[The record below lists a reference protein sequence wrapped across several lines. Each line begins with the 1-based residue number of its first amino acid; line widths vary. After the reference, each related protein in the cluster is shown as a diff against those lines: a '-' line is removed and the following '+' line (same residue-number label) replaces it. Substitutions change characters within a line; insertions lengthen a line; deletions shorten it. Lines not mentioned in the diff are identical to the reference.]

1 MFKNF
6 RREKMTKDEILSR
19 RTARMQNISVLQINA
34 KSELN
39 SSLTLFLS
47 PLDAWEMIKKISY
60 EMYYMQTSIQPDTR
74 LNKQVIHIFK
84 RDL

>member
-1 MFKNF
+1 MFKNI
-6 RREKMTKDEILSR
+6 RGEKMTKDEILSR

-60 EMYYMQTSIQPDTR
+60 EMYYMQTNIQPDTR

>member
-1 MFKNF
+1 VFKNF

-74 LNKQVIHIFK
+74 LDKHVINIFK

>member
-1 MFKNF
+1 
-6 RREKMTKDEILSR
+6 MTKDEILSR
-19 RTARMQNISVLQINA
+19 RTARVQNISVLQINA

-39 SSLTLFLS
+39 SSLTPFLS
-47 PLDAWEMIKKISY
+47 PLDALEMIKKISY

-74 LNKQVIHIFK
+74 LDKQVINVFK

>member
-1 MFKNF
+1 
-6 RREKMTKDEILSR
+6 MTKDEILSR

-60 EMYYMQTSIQPDTR
+60 EMYYMQTNIQPDTR
-74 LNKQVIHIFK
+74 LNKQVINIFK